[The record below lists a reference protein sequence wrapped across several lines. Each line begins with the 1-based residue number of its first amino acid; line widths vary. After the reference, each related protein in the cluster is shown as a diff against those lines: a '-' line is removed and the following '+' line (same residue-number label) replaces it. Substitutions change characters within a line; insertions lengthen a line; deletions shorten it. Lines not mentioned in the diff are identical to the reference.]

1 MISKLHFK
9 KKTTQLF
16 QHNPIVN
23 MDGLEGVDKR
33 FINEGRQKRASS
45 HRRVFHD
52 SLQEAEILPLTTQG
66 KEGSNASLTASRR

>member
-1 MISKLHFK
+1 
-9 KKTTQLF
+9 
-16 QHNPIVN
+16 
-23 MDGLEGVDKR
+23 MDGLEGIDKR